1 LPTVERGS
9 IKLDLHRRD
18 FTFNTLAL
26 RLDGS
31 HYGELHDYW
40 GGLSDLRQGLVRV
53 LHSLSFVD
61 DPTRMLRAVRFEQR
75 FDFRIEARTGQ
86 LMQEAIALLD
96 RVSGDRIRHELH
108 HIVVENRASEILH
121 RLEQLNL
128 LKAIHPALIWDQWLD
143 ERLTSIAEAEPGT
156 DWRLEPH
163 LTGTA
168 LQRSLAYIFWMVRLP
183 LQQAQEV
190 CDRLKIQVALREN
203 IEQAIRLWN
212 DLPGLAGQPVSRVTE
227 RLDEYTPL
235 ARYAIYR
242 AAGDASQK
250 QMILDYVKH
259 WDKIQPG
266 IDGHTLRKMGLA
278 PGPGY
283 RKILSCLRAA
293 WLDGKISSPEEERM
307 LLAALLKENSL

>member
-1 LPTVERGS
+1 
-9 IKLDLHRRD
+9 
-18 FTFNTLAL
+18 
-26 RLDGS
+26 
-31 HYGELHDYW
+31 
-40 GGLSDLRQGLVRV
+40 
-53 LHSLSFVD
+53 
-61 DPTRMLRAVRFEQR
+61 
-75 FDFRIEARTGQ
+75 
-86 LMQEAIALLD
+86 
-96 RVSGDRIRHELH
+96 
-108 HIVVENRASEILH
+108 
-121 RLEQLNL
+121 
-128 LKAIHPALIWDQWLD
+128 
-143 ERLTSIAEAEPGT
+143 
-156 DWRLEPH
+156 
-163 LTGTA
+163 
-168 LQRSLAYIFWMVRLP
+168 MVRLP

-242 AAGDASQK
+242 TAGDASQK
-250 QMILDYVKH
+250 QMILDYAKH

-283 RKILSCLRAA
+283 RKILSSLRAA